1 MAFLGDQAGT
11 PVADAM
17 PVVFQS
23 TLGAVGS
30 CGMGGCTT
38 TNALDS
44 AVSVS
49 PSLVQNVFPP
59 NALGVADRM
68 GSNIQGNQGSWHT
81 VTINSLTP
89 ANCVVGVDST
99 FYVANTTPWGNVTSY
114 PFTLKFSCS

>member
-59 NALGVADRM
+59 HALGVADRM
-68 GSNIQGNQGSWHT
+68 GSNIQGNQGSWHA

-89 ANCVVGVDST
+89 TSCTVALTST
-99 FYVANTTPWGNVTSY
+99 FNVTVTTPLGNTTSY
-114 PFTLKFSCS
+114 PFKLAFSCP